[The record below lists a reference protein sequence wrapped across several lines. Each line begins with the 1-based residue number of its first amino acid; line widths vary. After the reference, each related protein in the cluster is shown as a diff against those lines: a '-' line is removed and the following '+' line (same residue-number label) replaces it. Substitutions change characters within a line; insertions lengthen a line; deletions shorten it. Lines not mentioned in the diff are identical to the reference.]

1 LNRLTLITVAG
12 FGLTA
17 LLIVLAMVQV
27 DRQWQELTEIREA
40 VEEQRDRIGELRR
53 ELDRRPVATTGE
65 AESPEGAVPP
75 AFRRAQEASR
85 QPGFAAGDWRVHA
98 LGQGLDTLTPLVSTD
113 AYASEI
119 QNYVLESLLVR
130 HPETLEWQGLLA
142 RDWEVAEDGLTITFE
157 LRRGLRFSD
166 GEPLTAADVAFSYDF
181 IMDEA
186 IAAPRQRAYYRRVEA
201 VEAVDRHT
209 VVFRF
214 AEPYFNAL
222 SLAGGL
228 PVLAEHYYGRFRE
241 EPEAFNNSR
250 SRLFGSGPYRFPAA
264 GEWTPDSGRVELER
278 NPRYWGPLEPP
289 FRRLVWEVIE
299 NDSARLTTYR
309 NGDIDLY
316 QARPRE
322 FEDLLEDEALMGRS
336 DSRAYMSPTAGYS
349 YIAWNQ
355 RQGAETPFD
364 DTRVRRAM
372 TFLTDREALIRE
384 VMAGHAEVAVSPFNP
399 RSPQHDEAIE
409 PRDHDPERA
418 RALLEEAGWVDR
430 DGDGVLEDE
439 QGNEFSFQLTYV
451 QASTDTQRVVE
462 YLRDAWARA
471 GIEME
476 PRPTEWSVMLEAID
490 QGDYDAITLG
500 WTSGIEVDI
509 YQMFHSS
516 QVDEGD
522 NYVGYRNPELDAVI
536 EQARATVEEGPRMA
550 LWHRAERHLFE
561 DQPYTFLFRRE
572 TLLLLDDRFR
582 NVQQTRLGLN
592 VDAVPVEWY
601 VPAAEQ
607 RY

>member
-17 LLIVLAMVQV
+17 LLILLAMFQV
-27 DRQWQELTEIREA
+27 DRQWQELAEIREA

-53 ELDRRPVATTGE
+53 ELARRPAATRA
-65 AESPEGAVPP
+65 AEGQERPTVPP
-75 AFRRAQEASR
+75 AFQRAHEAS
-85 QPGFAAGDWRVHA
+85 QEPDFAPGDWRVHA

-130 HPETLEWQGLLA
+130 QPETLEWQGLLA

-166 GEPLTAADVAFSYDF
+166 GEPLTAEDVAFSYDF
-181 IMDEA
+181 IMDED
-186 IAAPRQRAYYRRVEA
+186 IAAPRQRAYYRRVQE
-201 VEAVDRHT
+201 VEAVDEHT

-241 EPEAFNNSR
+241 DPEAFNNSR

-278 NPRYWGPLEPP
+278 NPRYWGPVEPP

-322 FEDLLEDEALMGRS
+322 FEDLLKDPALMERS
-336 DSRAYMSPTAGYS
+336 ESRAYMSPTAGYS

-355 RQGAETPFD
+355 REEAGTPFD
-364 DTRVRRAM
+364 DPRVRRAM
-372 TFLTDREALIRE
+372 TFLTDRDALIDE
-384 VMAGHAEVAVSPFNP
+384 VLAGHAEVAVSPFNP

-409 PRDHDPERA
+409 PRRHDPERA
-418 RALLEEAGWVDR
+418 RTLLARAGWEDR
-430 DGDGVLEDE
+430 NGDGVLEDE
-439 QGNEFSFQLTYV
+439 EGNDFSFELTYV

-471 GIEME
+471 GVEMV
-476 PRPTEWSVMLEAID
+476 PKPTEWSVMLEAID

-516 QVDEGD
+516 QIGEGD
-522 NYVGYRNPELDAVI
+522 NYVGYSNPELDAVI
-536 EQARATVEEGPRMA
+536 EQARATVEEGPRME

-572 TLLLLDDRFR
+572 TLLLMDDRFR

-601 VPAAEQ
+601 VPAAAQ

>member
-1 LNRLTLITVAG
+1 MNRLTLITVAG

-17 LLIVLAMVQV
+17 LLILLAMFQV
-27 DRQWQELTEIREA
+27 DRQWQELAEIREA

-53 ELDRRPVATTGE
+53 ELARRPAATRA
-65 AESPEGAVPP
+65 AEGQERPTVPP
-75 AFRRAQEASR
+75 AFQRAHEAS
-85 QPGFAAGDWRVHA
+85 QEPDFAPGDWRVHA

-130 HPETLEWQGLLA
+130 QPETLEWQGLLA

-166 GEPLTAADVAFSYDF
+166 GEPLTAEDVAFSYDF
-181 IMDEA
+181 IMDED
-186 IAAPRQRAYYRRVEA
+186 IAAPRQRAYYRRVQE
-201 VEAVDRHT
+201 VEAVDEHT

-241 EPEAFNNSR
+241 DPEAFNNSR

-278 NPRYWGPLEPP
+278 NPRYWGPVEPP

-322 FEDLLEDEALMGRS
+322 FEDLLKDPALMERS
-336 DSRAYMSPTAGYS
+336 ESRAYMSPTAGYS

-355 RQGAETPFD
+355 REEAGTPFD
-364 DTRVRRAM
+364 DPRVRRAM
-372 TFLTDREALIRE
+372 TFLTDRDALIDE
-384 VMAGHAEVAVSPFNP
+384 VLAGHAEVAVSPFNP

-409 PRDHDPERA
+409 PRRHDPERA
-418 RALLEEAGWVDR
+418 RALLARAGWEDR
-430 DGDGVLEDE
+430 NGDGVLEDE
-439 QGNEFSFQLTYV
+439 EGNDFSFELTYV

-471 GIEME
+471 GVEMV

-516 QVDEGD
+516 QIGEGD
-522 NYVGYRNPELDAVI
+522 NYVGYSNPELDAVI
-536 EQARATVEEGPRMA
+536 EQARATVEEGPRME

-572 TLLLLDDRFR
+572 TLLLMDDRFR

-601 VPAAEQ
+601 VPAAAQ

>member
-1 LNRLTLITVAG
+1 MNRLTLITVAG
-12 FGLTA
+12 FTLTA

-27 DRQWQELTEIREA
+27 DRQWRALAEIRTA

-53 ELDRRPVATTGE
+53 ELARRPAATTVAEGE
-65 AESPEGAVPP
+65 PNDVPP
-75 AFRRAQEASR
+75 AFQRAHRATGETD
-85 QPGFAAGDWRVHA
+85 FAPGDWRVHA
-98 LGQGLDTLTPLVSTD
+98 LGQGLETLTPLVSTD
-113 AYASEI
+113 AYASQV
-119 QNYVLESLLVR
+119 QNYVLESLLIR

-142 RDWEVAEDGLTITFE
+142 RDWEVADDGLTITFE

-166 GEPLTAADVAFSYDF
+166 GEPLTAEDVAFSHDF

-186 IAAPRQRAYYRRVEA
+186 IAAPRQRAYYRRLEA
-201 VEAVDRHT
+201 VEAVDEHT

-214 AEPYFNAL
+214 DEPYFKAL

-228 PVLAEHYYGRFRE
+228 PVLAEHYYAGYRAD
-241 EPEAFNNSR
+241 PEAFNNSR
-250 SRLFGSGPYRFPAA
+250 SLLFGSGPYRFPGA

-278 NPRYWGPLEPP
+278 NPRYWGPVEPP

-322 FEDLLEDEALMGRS
+322 FEELTADEALMERS
-336 DSRAYMSPTAGYS
+336 ESRAYMSPTGGYS

-355 RQGAETPFD
+355 REDADTPFHD
-364 DTRVRRAM
+364 PRVRRAM
-372 TFLTDREALIRE
+372 TFLTDRGTLIEE
-384 VMAGHAEVAVSPFNP
+384 VLAGHAEVAVSPFNP
-399 RSPQHDEAIE
+399 RGPQHDEDLE
-409 PRDHDPERA
+409 PRGHDPERA
-418 RALLEEAGWVDR
+418 RALLNEAGWRDR

-439 QGNEFSFQLTYV
+439 GGNNFSFELTYV

-476 PRPTEWSVMLEAID
+476 PRPTEWSVMLESID
-490 QGDYDAITLG
+490 QGDFDAITLG
-500 WTSGIEVDI
+500 WTSDIEIDI

-516 QVDEGD
+516 QIDQGD
-522 NYVGYRNPELDAVI
+522 NYVGYRNPDLDAVI
-536 EQARATVEEGPRMA
+536 ERARSTVEEEARMA

-561 DQPYTFLFRRE
+561 DQPYTFLYRRE

-582 NVQQTRLGLN
+582 NVEQTQLGLN

>member
-1 LNRLTLITVAG
+1 MNRLTLITVAG

-17 LLIVLAMVQV
+17 LLILLAMFQV
-27 DRQWQELTEIREA
+27 DRQWRELAEIREA
-40 VEEQRDRIGELRR
+40 VEEQRDRIGDLRR
-53 ELDRRPVATTGE
+53 ELARRPAATGA
-65 AESPEGAVPP
+65 AEGQERPTVPP
-75 AFRRAQEASR
+75 AFQRAHEAS
-85 QPGFAAGDWRVHA
+85 QEPDFAPGDWRVHA

-166 GEPLTAADVAFSYDF
+166 GEPLTAEDVAFSYDF
-181 IMDEA
+181 IMDED
-186 IAAPRQRAYYRRVEA
+186 IAAPRQRAYYRRVQE
-201 VEAVDRHT
+201 VEAVDEHT

-214 AEPYFNAL
+214 AEPYFKAL

-241 EPEAFNNSR
+241 DPEAFNNSR

-278 NPRYWGPLEPP
+278 NPRYWGPVEPS

-322 FEDLLEDEALMGRS
+322 FEDLLEDPALMERS
-336 DSRAYMSPTAGYS
+336 ESRAYMSPTGGYS

-355 RQGAETPFD
+355 REGAETPFHD
-364 DTRVRRAM
+364 PRVRRAM
-372 TFLTDREALIRE
+372 TFLTDREALIQE
-384 VMAGHAEVAVSPFNP
+384 VLAGHAEVAVSPFNP
-399 RSPQHDEAIE
+399 RSPQHDDGIE
-409 PRDHDPERA
+409 PRGHDPERA
-418 RALLEEAGWVDR
+418 RALLAEAGWEDR
-430 DGDGVLEDE
+430 NGDGVLEDE
-439 QGNEFSFQLTYV
+439 AGNDFSFELTYV

-471 GIEME
+471 GVEMV

-500 WTSGIEVDI
+500 WTSDIEIDI

-516 QVDEGD
+516 QIGEGD
-522 NYVGYRNPELDAVI
+522 NYVGYSNPELDAVI
-536 EQARATVEEGPRMA
+536 EQARATVEEGSRMA

-572 TLLLLDDRFR
+572 TLLLMDDRFR

-592 VDAVPVEWY
+592 ADAVPVEWY
-601 VPAAEQ
+601 VPAAAQ